1 MPGLKAALF
10 GIGSAVVTAIVAS
23 IAAECP
29 GLVANVPQIILAG
42 VLAGIGKYMHS
53 ERSQA

>member
-10 GIGSAVVTAIVAS
+10 GIGSAVAAAIVAS

-29 GLVANVPQIILAG
+29 GLIANLPQIILAG
-42 VLAGIGKYMHS
+42 VLAGVGKYMHS
-53 ERSQA
+53 ERTQ